1 MSGPIAVTGSTG
13 VLGGLVARDLAD
25 RGIAQRLLVRTPTEA
40 PQLPNSTVHRSSYSD
55 GTGPVEALGGVDV
68 LFMVSASESED
79 RLAQHRAFVDS
90 AAASGVRHIV
100 YTSFA
105 AAAPDAT
112 FTLARDH
119 YATEERIK
127 ASGVDWTFLRDGF
140 YIDFMEAMVGDD
152 GVIRGP
158 AGDGRAS
165 IVARADI
172 ARTATAVLQSPGD
185 HLGRTYDLTGPEALT
200 LSEVAATIARVRG
213 REVSFHDESV
223 EEAYRSREKYGAPD
237 WQVDAWVSTYT
248 AIASDVMA
256 DVSGDIEAVTG
267 TAPMSLETYLRS
279 TPR

>member
-1 MSGPIAVTGSTG
+1 
-13 VLGGLVARDLAD
+13 
-25 RGIAQRLLVRTPTEA
+25 
-40 PQLPNSTVHRSSYSD
+40 
-55 GTGPVEALGGVDV
+55 V

-119 YATEERIK
+119 YATEEHIK

-152 GVIRGP
+152 GVMRGP

-172 ARTATAVLQSPGD
+172 ARTATAVLLNPAA
-185 HLGRTYDLTGPEALT
+185 HVGRTYDLTGPEALT

-213 REVSFHDESV
+213 RKISFHDESV

-267 TAPMSLETYLRS
+267 TAPMSFETYLRS